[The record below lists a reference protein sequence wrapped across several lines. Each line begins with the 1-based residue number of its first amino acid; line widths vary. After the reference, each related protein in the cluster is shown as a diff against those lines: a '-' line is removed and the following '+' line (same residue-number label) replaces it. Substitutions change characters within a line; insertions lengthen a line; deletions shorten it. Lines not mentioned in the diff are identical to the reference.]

1 VKKDIANYFGVLP
14 KRSDMKN
21 IFRYAFL

>member
-21 IFRYAFL
+21 IFRNA